1 MDRKHD
7 PAASLST
14 TPMPFIAAAMTLA
27 VLFGVLRIGQCLQF
41 GDEYHSIDS
50 PGSGTTSLTSVH
62 FDPDADA
69 LLWIGSDSAAG
80 QRGYDDDQNSVIDD
94 SSELGAIHSDDRII
108 TKDHPAF
115 SSASDD
121 GISRVM
127 FAGALVSADSDD
139 GTPVIHF
146 RDGYGNDRVWFANP
160 ISDSQ

>member
-1 MDRKHD
+1 
-7 PAASLST
+7 
-14 TPMPFIAAAMTLA
+14 MPFIAAGMTLA

-41 GDEYHSIDS
+41 GGEFHSIDA

-69 LLWIGSDSAAG
+69 LLWIGPDSAAG
-80 QRGYDDDQNSVIDD
+80 QRHYDDDQNGVIDD

-115 SSASDD
+115 EAASND

-127 FAGALVSADSDD
+127 FAGALVSADSDA
-139 GTPVIHF
+139 GTPIIHF
-146 RDGYGNDRVWFANP
+146 RDGFGNDRVWFANP
-160 ISDSQ
+160 ISNSL